1 MCATFYQARKVDTE
15 LVKLIWS
22 ASFFLFNIVS
32 GFSLILRDRL
42 TLSNHQIIIFLL
54 ERVTNHLSMSQTHR
68 LDP

>member
-15 LVKLIWS
+15 LVKLLWS

-42 TLSNHQIIIFLL
+42 TLSNH
-54 ERVTNHLSMSQTHR
+54 
-68 LDP
+68 